1 MTGYCQRRLF
11 VQLSNE
17 GIDAL
22 TMPRVEPE
30 PTLKRIEIS
39 TAAACAKIENVS
51 DISLDFNSWKDWVN
65 FFLTLADV
73 GGLAIKQ
80 YSHENEVEVKPRTDV
95 LVSFAAEVIA
105 KTIRAHIVNIVES
118 SNLQWE
124 WEHLSGDADRWNGGS
139 G

>member
-51 DISLDFNSWKDWVN
+51 DISLDFNS
-65 FFLTLADV
+65 
-73 GGLAIKQ
+73 
-80 YSHENEVEVKPRTDV
+80 
-95 LVSFAAEVIA
+95 
-105 KTIRAHIVNIVES
+105 
-118 SNLQWE
+118 
-124 WEHLSGDADRWNGGS
+124 
-139 G
+139 